1 MIKEIQ
7 ELVHSDLKFVI
18 LTPIHRIDSNRALKL
33 GKEMN
38 CCTTFEF
45 VDREKV
51 CVKTLKMTTAS
62 RKNQVKIFNN
72 FENIHFG
79 KTPLKNT
86 IWKNK
91 TKERKPK
98 NTSVKS
104 LVSYQTSPTKMYS
117 STLLFWKYFFLI
129 ISYFINYFF
138 YKTYLKV

>member
-18 LTPIHRIDSNRALKL
+18 LTTIHRIDSNRALKL

-62 RKNQVKIFNN
+62 RKNQVKLFKNENTLGKIHL
-72 FENIHFG
+72 ENIHFEE
-79 KTPLKNT
+79 TPLKNK
-86 IWKNK
+86 IWK
-91 TKERKPK
+91 K
-98 NTSVKS
+98 N
-104 LVSYQTSPTKMYS
+104 
-117 STLLFWKYFFLI
+117 
-129 ISYFINYFF
+129 
-138 YKTYLKV
+138 